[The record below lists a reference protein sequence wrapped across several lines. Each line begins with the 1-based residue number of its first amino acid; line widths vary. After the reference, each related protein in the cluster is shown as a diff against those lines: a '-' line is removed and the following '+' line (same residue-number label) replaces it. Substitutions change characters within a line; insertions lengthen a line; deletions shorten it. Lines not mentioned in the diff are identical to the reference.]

1 MKHFLIFLV
10 ISLALLYQVYGAPDH
25 LLVETEDGNE
35 EPRMGDYLGEDKDF
49 QGSGKYC

>member
-10 ISLALLYQVYGAPDH
+10 YSLTLLYQVYGAPEQF
-25 LLVETEDGNE
+25 LVETEDGNE
-35 EPRMGDYLGEDKDF
+35 EPKMGDYLGKNEDF

>member
-1 MKHFLIFLV
+1 MKHFLIFVV

-35 EPRMGDYLGEDKDF
+35 EPRMGDYLGKDKDF
-49 QGSGKYC
+49 QGSSKYC